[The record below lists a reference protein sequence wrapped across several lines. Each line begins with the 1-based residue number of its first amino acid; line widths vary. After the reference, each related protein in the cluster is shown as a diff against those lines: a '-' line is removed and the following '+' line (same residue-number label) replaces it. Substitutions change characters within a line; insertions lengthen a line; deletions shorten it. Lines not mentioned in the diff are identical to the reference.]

1 MIATWIETA
10 AKGRSGGPIR
20 AGMWSAAVI
29 GTHPIQAHQR
39 VWLEVLADDIN
50 LGRIP
55 AYWIENKGGNSL
67 WHAPIP
73 PQAVGVRLH
82 YRSVAEHPDS
92 QEAFSAHQ
100 DSIVRPNL
108 PDRTES
114 SDLLGEP
121 AEGIVGNRMMS
132 ARIDARGST
141 YDIYF
146 PTVGLHSNV
155 RPREGDLPQSRSHFR
170 AIVGGLAVQ
179 RRLDWFT
186 ERAAWESFQ
195 NYSGVTNLLSTELTW
210 RHGPLRVLITDFVA
224 MGDVLPKNAG
234 RERSP
239 GQYIKRFRITNEG
252 TEPRTAMIAV
262 YVQAEVNG
270 GVGDIGLSWHDQHR
284 ALLAINRGHGH
295 ANRKLAR
302 DSTVEFALALEDRGD
317 VDCEPTGPN
326 EAILYRWI
334 DLPVGQPVSVDLLVS
349 GAFTGWSGDR
359 GTFEHWLRPA
369 LAWFRSPQTDLNQV
383 EQAAVLQW
391 DQFVESTPDLHFP
404 RASYAVSLRRSALAA
419 ALHADAEHGAVA
431 SGLDRGLSA
440 YCWPRDAL
448 WVGRAMERLGH
459 PEIAKG
465 VLQWLNRVRI
475 SHHPFLYWFQKYS
488 IDGVPEWE
496 TPAVDQTAMI
506 PWCLERYYRATADLD
521 FVLSVWPM
529 VEQAAVV
536 CLGDSGGHPGLT
548 LDESLGLISS
558 ASMMDQLFGAFL
570 YSNACVVSG
579 LQAAARL
586 AVLVGREETSKR
598 WQAAAE
604 RMWNEG
610 ILREPEPGRMDSPGM
625 VDPESGRFFQAR
637 KVSTFR
643 DLWANE
649 PQFLIDRSDKV
660 EVCMLGLAV
669 PFRLLPASNDRLV
682 KTAQA
687 ILRANNK
694 ISGDPDVL
702 ARSTFD
708 AEPAGRTSLSN
719 VQQEVSSLGTLWMVR
734 YLIQLGKE
742 TGQIRYWNRAI
753 TMMEAI
759 LTRMSHLGLA
769 LRPTGRGPESARMV
783 ANPGGNAWRLH
794 AMLIHAMLDVG
805 GLEYDAVDRRLT
817 LQPILPS
824 PWQQTGMSRT
834 YPCGKVSYRLERPLG
849 GKVHRLRVE
858 AALEVP
864 VMLQVQITCP
874 GLTEMGPWH
883 SAPATPEPQFDPAT
897 GRLAWSVRLPFGI
910 SDWTWT
916 WG

>member
-10 AKGRSGGPIR
+10 AKGRGGGPIR

-29 GTHPIQAHQR
+29 GTHPVQDNQR
-39 VWLEVLADDIN
+39 VWLELLADDLP

-55 AYWIENKGGNSL
+55 SYWIENKGGNSL

-82 YRSVAEHPDS
+82 YRSVAEHPEC
-92 QEAFSAHQ
+92 QESVSGYQ

-114 SDLLGEP
+114 PDLLGNT
-121 AEGIVGNRMMS
+121 AEGVVGNRMMT
-132 ARIDARGST
+132 ARIDCRGST
-141 YDIYF
+141 YDVYF

-170 AIVGGLAVQ
+170 AIVGGLAVG

-195 NYSGVTNLLSTELTW
+195 NYSGVTNLLTTELTW
-210 RHGPLRVLITDFVA
+210 RHGPIRVLITDFVA
-224 MGDVLPKNAG
+224 MGEGLPQNAG
-234 RERSP
+234 REKSP

-252 TEPRTAMIAV
+252 TEPRPAMIAV
-262 YVQAEVNG
+262 YVQAEING
-270 GVGDIGLSWHDQHR
+270 GVGDIGLSWHDQNR

-302 DSTVEFALALEDRGD
+302 DSTVEFALALDPRGD

-334 DLPVGQPVSVDLLVS
+334 ELPVGQPVAVDLLVS

-369 LAWFRSPQTDLNQV
+369 LTWFRSPQTDLNQL
-383 EQAAVLQW
+383 EQSTVLQW
-391 DQFVESTPDLHFP
+391 DRFVERIPDLHFP

-431 SGLDRGLSA
+431 SGLERGLSA
-440 YCWPRDAL
+440 YSWPRDAL
-448 WVGRAMERLGH
+448 WVGGAMERLGH
-459 PEIAKG
+459 PEIGKG
-465 VLQWLNRVRI
+465 VFQWLNKVRI
-475 SHHPFLYWFQKYS
+475 THHPFLYWFQKYS

-506 PWCLERYYRATADLD
+506 PWRLEQYYRRTADLD
-521 FVLSVWPM
+521 FVSSVWPM
-529 VEQAAVV
+529 VEQAAQV

-548 LDESLGLISS
+548 FDKSLELISS
-558 ASMMDQLFGAFL
+558 AGMGDQIFGAFL

-579 LQAAARL
+579 LQAASRL
-586 AVLVGREETSKR
+586 ALLVGRSETSKL
-598 WQAAAE
+598 WQAAAD
-604 RMWNEG
+604 RYWNEG
-610 ILREPEPGRMDSPGM
+610 ILSEPAPCQIDSPGM
-625 VDPESGRFFQAR
+625 IDSETGRFFQGR

-643 DLWANE
+643 DLWTSK
-649 PQFLIDRSDKV
+649 PDFLIDRSDKLDV
-660 EVCMLGLAV
+660 NMLALAV
-669 PFRLLPASNDRLV
+669 PFRLLPAANDRLV

-702 ARSTFD
+702 ARSSYD
-708 AEPAGRTSLSN
+708 AEPAGRNSLSN

-734 YLIQLGKE
+734 YLVQLGRE

-753 TMMEAI
+753 TMIEAI
-759 LTRMSHLGLA
+759 LTRMSHLGLV
-769 LRPTGRGPESARMV
+769 LRPTGRGPESARVV

-805 GLEYDAVDRRLT
+805 GLEYDAVDRRIT

-824 PWQQTGMSRT
+824 PWPQTGMSRT
-834 YPCGKVSYRLERPLG
+834 FPCGKISHRLERPIG

-858 AALEVP
+858 ATLDIP
-864 VMLQVQITCP
+864 VMLQVQVTCP
-874 GLTEMGPWH
+874 GLTELGPWH
-883 SAPATPEPQFDPAT
+883 AAPATAAPAFDPVT
-897 GRLAWSVRLPFGI
+897 GRLSWSVRLPFGNSEWI
-910 SDWTWT
+910 WS

>member
-1 MIATWIETA
+1 
-10 AKGRSGGPIR
+10 
-20 AGMWSAAVI
+20 MWSAAVI
-29 GTHPIQAHQR
+29 GTHPIQDNQR
-39 VWLEVLADDIN
+39 VWLEVLADEIN

-82 YRSVAEHPDS
+82 YRSVAERPDS
-92 QEAFSAHQ
+92 PEATSSYQ

-114 SDLLGEP
+114 PDLLGDT
-121 AEGIVGNRMMS
+121 AEGVVGNRMMT
-132 ARIDARGST
+132 ARIDSRGST

-170 AIVGGLAVQ
+170 SIVGGLAVG

-195 NYSGVTNLLSTELTW
+195 NYAGVTNLLTTELTW
-210 RHGPLRVLITDFVA
+210 RHGPIRVLITDFVA
-224 MGDVLPKNAG
+224 MGDVLPQNAG
-234 RERSP
+234 REKSP

-252 TEPRTAMIAV
+252 TESRQAMIAV
-262 YVQAEVNG
+262 YVQVEVNG
-270 GVGDIGLSWHDQHR
+270 GVGDIGLSWHDQNR

-302 DSTVEFALALEDRGD
+302 DSTIEFALALDPRGD

-334 DLPVGQPVSVDLLVS
+334 ELPVGQPVSVDLLVS

-369 LAWFRSPQTDLNQV
+369 LAWFRSPQTELNQV
-383 EQAAVLQW
+383 EQTTVLQW
-391 DQFVESTPDLHFP
+391 DRFVEPIPDLHFP

-448 WVGRAMERLGH
+448 WVGGAMERLGH
-459 PEIAKG
+459 PEISKG
-465 VLQWLNRVRI
+465 VLQWLNKVRI
-475 SHHPFLYWFQKYS
+475 THHPFLYWFQKYS

-506 PWCLERYYRATADLD
+506 PWCLEQYYRCTADLD
-521 FVLSVWPM
+521 FVSSVWPM
-529 VEQAAVV
+529 VEQAASV
-536 CLGDSGGHPGLT
+536 CLGDSGGHPGLA
-548 LDESLGLISS
+548 LDPSLGLISS
-558 ASMMDQLFGAFL
+558 AGMGDQIFGAFL

-579 LQAAARL
+579 LRAAARL
-586 AVLVGREETSKR
+586 ASLVGRAETSRR
-598 WQAAAE
+598 WQAAAD
-604 RMWNEG
+604 RYWNEG
-610 ILREPEPGRMDSPGM
+610 ILREPAPGCLDSPGM
-625 VDPESGRFFQAR
+625 IDSVSGRLWSGR

-643 DLWANE
+643 DLWTANPE
-649 PQFLIDRSDKV
+649 FLIDRSEKLDV
-660 EVCMLGLAV
+660 SMLALAV
-669 PFRLLPASNDRLV
+669 PFRLLPAANDRLV
-682 KTAQA
+682 NTAQA

-694 ISGDPDVL
+694 VSGDPDVL
-702 ARSTFD
+702 ARFSFD
-708 AEPAGRTSLSN
+708 PDPASRTSLSN
-719 VQQEVSSLGTLWMVR
+719 VQPEVSSLGTLWMVR
-734 YLIQLGKE
+734 YLIQLGRE
-742 TGQIRYWNRAI
+742 TGQIRYWNRAMVMI
-753 TMMEAI
+753 EAV
-759 LTRMSHLGLA
+759 LSRMSHLGLV
-769 LRPTGRGPESARMV
+769 LRPTGRGPESARVV

-794 AMLIHAMLDVG
+794 AMLINAMLDVG
-805 GLEYDAVDRRLT
+805 GLDYDAVDRRII

-824 PWQQTGMSRT
+824 PWPQTGMARSL
-834 YPCGKVSYRLERPLG
+834 PCGKVSHRLERPLG

-858 AALEVP
+858 AVLDIP
-864 VMLQVQITCP
+864 VTLQVQITCP
-874 GLTEMGPWH
+874 GLSVLGPWH
-883 SAPATPEPQFDPAT
+883 ASPATPEPSFEPTT
-897 GRLAWSVRLPFGI
+897 GRLSWSVRLPFGS